1 MVDERANQHSR
12 RGIDRGTGGDVACPV
27 LRSLGMSLGSRLA
40 LLRLGGALGRRAFAA
55 GAMAVCV
62 SGVLGCASYD
72 YDLGPHLGAGGATTA
87 GGGAGSVAA
96 PTGLVGWAAVVD
108 CGPSGTVGGGEGP
121 RVSPTTVDDLR
132 AAAAAD
138 GASVIE
144 LVGPFELGDEVLDV
158 TTDKTLVGLD
168 EAVLIGALRVNN
180 ATNVV
185 LRNLRI
191 DGGPT
196 TESTDAV
203 EVTESS
209 CVWIDHCE
217 IFDGADGNLDIVR
230 GSDFVTVS
238 WSRFYY
244 AAKTDDHR
252 FSNLCGSEDWETA
265 DKHNVTFHHN
275 WWGDGVLAQM
285 PRVRYGKVHVFN
297 NYYSSAGNEYCVG
310 AGYLARLLVQNNV
323 FDGVADPIRFQL
335 DEDPETGDHTAE
347 VVESGNDTTTA
358 TGAQVSAGVAFE
370 PPYPFSLQSATDA
383 QASVV
388 AAAGVE

>member
-1 MVDERANQHSR
+1 MIVR
-12 RGIDRGTGGDVACPV
+12 
-27 LRSLGMSLGSRLA
+27 SRLA
-40 LLRLGGALGRRAFAA
+40 LPRLGGGLARRAFAG
-55 GAMAVCV
+55 GAVAVGLSV
-62 SGVLGCASYD
+62 VLGCSSYD
-72 YDLGPHLGAGGATTA
+72 YYLGGGAGAGGATAA
-87 GGGAGSVAA
+87 GGSAGSVAA
-96 PTGLVGWAAVVD
+96 PTGLVGWAAVAD
-108 CGPSGTVGGGEGP
+108 CGPSGTVGGREGP
-121 RVSPTTVDDLR
+121 TVTPTTVDELR

-144 LVGPFELGDEVLDV
+144 LMGSFQVGDEVLDV
-158 TTDKTLVGLD
+158 TANKTLVGLD
-168 EAVLIGALRVNN
+168 GAMLIGALRVTN

-185 LRNLRI
+185 IRNLRI

-196 TESTDAV
+196 TENRDAV

-230 GSDFVTVS
+230 GSDFITVS

-244 AAKTDDHR
+244 AAKTDNHR
-252 FSNLCGSEDWETA
+252 FSNLGGNEDWERT

-285 PRVRYGKVHVFN
+285 PRVRYGMVHVFN
-297 NYYSSAGNEYCVG
+297 NYYSSAGNEYCIG
-310 AGYLARLLVQNNV
+310 AGYMARLLVQNNV
-323 FDGVADPIRFQL
+323 FDGVTDPIRFQV
-335 DEDPETGDHTAE
+335 DEDPETGNHTAE
-347 VVESGNDTTTA
+347 VLASGNDTTTA
-358 TGAQVSAGVAFE
+358 TGAQVSTGVAFE
-370 PPYPFSLQSATDA
+370 PPYPFSLQSAADA